1 MENPL
6 RPLFNRIR
14 TYLLQIFSK
23 FRLQLPW
30 PISQPS
36 TDQVVDLEEA
46 GIAAAAAGLR
56 VEVRHNMDVWA
67 KIMLPFCLTAAIDIA
82 LVHVQLHS
90 QFPRDFH
97 WLSLTILLAVA
108 CFFVAGFINPK
119 YVGTAKVLVN
129 CSVFFTYTSFF
140 ITITVPVSL
149 PLKITSWL
157 VYAISVLAV
166 VLSFSKREKN

>member
-1 MENPL
+1 
-6 RPLFNRIR
+6 
-14 TYLLQIFSK
+14 
-23 FRLQLPW
+23 
-30 PISQPS
+30 
-36 TDQVVDLEEA
+36 
-46 GIAAAAAGLR
+46 
-56 VEVRHNMDVWA
+56 MDVWA

-108 CFFVAGFINPK
+108 CFFAGFINPK

-140 ITITVPVSL
+140 ISITVPVSL

-166 VLSFSKREKN
+166 LEFNIFWVLKNEKKN